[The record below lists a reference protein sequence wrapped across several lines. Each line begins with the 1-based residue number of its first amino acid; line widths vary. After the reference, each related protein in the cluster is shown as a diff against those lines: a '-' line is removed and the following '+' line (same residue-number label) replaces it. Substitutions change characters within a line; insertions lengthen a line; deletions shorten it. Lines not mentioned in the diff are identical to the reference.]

1 MPRTR
6 NHFNPSTRARGD
18 LGQEACKHASTTNRT
33 RHSVRRAEE
42 DAALSAL
49 QWRQAEA
56 ALALIQ
62 KHEAE
67 KVKPAKG
74 DFMHEIE
81 SEPSPLQK
89 DKMPV
94 RKVPS
99 QASMAPSDESTDVET
114 EPDVEMDPTPRQ
126 TPKST
131 FCKAE
136 VSAESDKACANA
148 AVATMGMFG
157 RSRVRSGITPFDGAR
172 CPPMSLQEYVVRL
185 RRYMKCSVESFTLAL
200 IYIGK
205 LAEHQQIPVDVA
217 SEHRLYLT
225 ALVLASKFQ
234 DDYYCDNAY
243 YSMVGGVS
251 VEELNAMEARMLQL
265 LRYRLQV
272 SPEDFAAFRARFDLA

>member
-18 LGQEACKHASTTNRT
+18 LGHGDACKHASTNNRA
-33 RHSVRRAEE
+33 RHSVKRTEE

-74 DFMHEIE
+74 DFVHEIE
-81 SEPSPLQK
+81 SEPSPVQK
-89 DKMPV
+89 DKMCD
-94 RKVPS
+94 
-99 QASMAPSDESTDVET
+99 SDASTDVET
-114 EPDVEMDPTPRQ
+114 EPDSEMEPTPQ
-126 TPKST
+126 QQPTST
-131 FCKAE
+131 FSKAE
-136 VSAESDKACANA
+136 VSAEADEAYANA
-148 AVATMGMFG
+148 AVATMGAFG
-157 RSRVRSGITPFDGAR
+157 QWRVRTGVTPFDGAR
-172 CPPMSLQEYVVRL
+172 CPPMPLKEYVVRL
-185 RRYMKCSVESFTLAL
+185 RRYMKCSVESFELAL

-205 LAEHQQIPVDVA
+205 LAEQQQVPVDVA

-251 VEELNAMEARMLQL
+251 VTELNAMEARMLAL

-272 SPEDFAAFRARFDLA
+272 FPDDFAAFRRRFNLA